1 MRVMRA
7 MKRWLVW
14 GYQVVFHDLLRR
26 RQPEENHDS
35 VDSASTLA
43 IEADPAFGTIAGEGP
58 VASSPAENVERQE
71 PWRPT
76 QLPLRS
82 SKTPVLTFNRAFT
95 VCKDMEYPD
104 GNEDF
109 FVWSEDRCGAAIF
122 DGATE
127 SFAARRWVHLVAT
140 AWRQHSQL
148 DFEGL
153 QNEYEKEIDALDLG
167 WAEAQARLRGSFTTL
182 ASVSPT
188 SGGLAA
194 TIIGDSCI
202 ALCKGNDAVEF
213 HPSSDPEFFRSV
225 PEALATSSTLLSAN
239 EDLMTACSWTI
250 PIEPEEVDRIVLM
263 TDAVGHWVTSEA
275 APHENSRL
283 ASLLACCVEEEWSTL
298 VQEERIAGRMKADDS
313 TVVVLDVGGER

>member
-1 MRVMRA
+1 MRVMRV
-7 MKRWLVW
+7 MRRWLSW
-14 GYQVVFHDLLRR
+14 GCHVVFHDLLPWR
-26 RQPEENHDS
+26 PPDESHDR
-35 VDSASTLA
+35 VESATTFA
-43 IEADPAFGTIAGEGP
+43 IQAEPVSGTIASEGP
-58 VASSPAENVERQE
+58 IASSPVEVVEQQE

-76 QLPLRS
+76 QLPLRNS
-82 SKTPVLTFNRAFT
+82 ETPALTFNRAFT

-109 FVWSEDRCGAAIF
+109 FVWSENRCGAAIF

-202 ALCKGNDAVEF
+202 ALCRGNDAVEF

-225 PEALATSSTLLSAN
+225 PEALASSSTLLSAN

-250 PIEPEEVDRIVLM
+250 PIESGEVDRVVLM

-283 ASLLACCVEEEWSTL
+283 ASLLACRVEEEWSTL
-298 VQEERIAGRMKADDS
+298 VQEERIARRMKADDS
-313 TVVVLDVGGER
+313 TVVVLDISGER